1 MRNTT
6 LKNLPDAVYDRLR
19 QRAVRHRRSL
29 NQEMISILSNAV
41 AATEPGASLSDELAA
56 VRAGYRGPP
65 VTDEL
70 IRELRDEGRS

>member
-6 LKNLPDAVYDRLR
+6 LKNLPDVVYDRLR

-41 AATEPGASLSDELAA
+41 AAAEPGAGLPDELAA
-56 VRAGYRGPP
+56 VRANYRGPP
-65 VTDEL
+65 VTAEL
-70 IRELRDEGRS
+70 IRELRDEGRP